1 MEKKAN
7 DVRVLLTRNTV
18 NNELVN
24 GLKRETAVHLMII
37 VIGII
42 NECFFD
48 ESEQQYLS
56 LSGLAAVVELNKL
69 VEKMGNVGYTLYLHN
84 YMLFNC
90 AFTDVIVNI
99 ILIISPQSLQTYHNM
114 LLTAYMLIIILYF
127 IIYFPCQ
134 PIYLNVDQLSYIFI
148 P

>member
-7 DVRVLLTRNTV
+7 DLRMLLTRNTV

-24 GLKRETAVHLMII
+24 GLERETPVHLMIK
-37 VIGII
+37 VIRII

-56 LSGLAAVVELNKL
+56 LNGLAAMIELNKL
-69 VEKMGNVGYTLYLHN
+69 VEEMGNVGYTLYLHY

-90 AFTDVIVNI
+90 ALTDVIVNI
-99 ILIISPQSLQTYHNM
+99 ILIISLQSLQIISYYVINGLH
-114 LLTAYMLIIILYF
+114 AYYYIL
-127 IIYFPCQ
+127 
-134 PIYLNVDQLSYIFI
+134 
-148 P
+148 